1 VVTPDGGY
9 TGTAYSSTPG
19 VGGQPIFGG
28 SNQNWS
34 EVTATLPVSAGQRFL
49 LRWHF
54 GSDGSVNSYAGWY
67 IDDITGIGFAVM
79 PPPNNDVGV
88 EAILSPGAYH
98 FPNTPMTPTVRVKN
112 FGALAQVNCPVVCS
126 IISPN
131 SILRYTNTQTVN
143 ISAGDTL
150 RVNFAAWTPTVNEVC
165 TVKVRTSLV
174 GDEVPAN
181 DGLVQAATISPT
193 SQIQIG
199 TATTNARVEPMDRY
213 YNYSSHEAIYLQ
225 SEIGIAGTI
234 TQIGYY
240 KESGSNIDPI
250 TPVTIYMKHTTD
262 ASLASGTYSLTSYT
276 QVYNGAYTN
285 NATSGWMEVQ
295 LTTPFQYNNTDN
307 LSILILKGNQA
318 YISTNYPYWRYTTTT
333 VYRTRGA
340 RSDAS
345 QPSSLTQTYNRP
357 NIRVMITSL
366 SGIEQNTLSTLPLI
380 TALYAPKPNPV
391 VNGLAHITYSIAE
404 PSKVSLKI
412 YDASG
417 RNVRTLVNNQ
427 QQTTNNYSLIW
438 DGKDDNKRAVAEGIY
453 FYTLETPNQKFTKKM
468 VFTR

>member
-1 VVTPDGGY
+1 
-9 TGTAYSSTPG
+9 
-19 VGGQPIFGG
+19 
-28 SNQNWS
+28 
-34 EVTATLPVSAGQRFL
+34 
-49 LRWHF
+49 
-54 GSDGSVNSYAGWY
+54 
-67 IDDITGIGFAVM
+67 
-79 PPPNNDVGV
+79 
-88 EAILSPGAYH
+88 
-98 FPNTPMTPTVRVKN
+98 
-112 FGALAQVNCPVVCS
+112 
-126 IISPN
+126 
-131 SILRYTNTQTVN
+131 
-143 ISAGDTL
+143 
-150 RVNFAAWTPTVNEVC
+150 
-165 TVKVRTSLV
+165 
-174 GDEVPAN
+174 
-181 DGLVQAATISPT
+181 
-193 SQIQIG
+193 
-199 TATTNARVEPMDRY
+199 
-213 YNYSSHEAIYLQ
+213 
-225 SEIGIAGTI
+225 
-234 TQIGYY
+234 
-240 KESGSNIDPI
+240 
-250 TPVTIYMKHTTD
+250 
-262 ASLASGTYSLTSYT
+262 
-276 QVYNGAYTN
+276 
-285 NATSGWMEVQ
+285 MEVQ